1 MHNSALRIGFVGGG
15 NMAGAMLAGLLRAG
29 HPAGNLQVADPK
41 AERRAQLAQLSKDLL
56 IVADNVDATTGADVI
71 VLAVKPQLMPG
82 VAKALQPG
90 PQQLFV
96 SVAAGISLAA
106 MHEWF
111 GPSQPCVRSM
121 PNQPALV
128 GAGMSVLC
136 AATGVSDT
144 QRAQAEYLAGAA
156 GSTAWV
162 DDEGLMDAVTA
173 VSGSGPAYFYLVMEI
188 LEDCARDMGIPAE
201 VARQLAVQTAYGAG
215 LAAREAQIAPGE
227 LRQMVT
233 SPGGTTQAAIEV
245 LQQGGLDDLLRQ
257 ALTAARR
264 RSMELGGRK
273 SDQADLTEL

>member
-1 MHNSALRIGFVGGG
+1 MPNSALRIGFVGGG

-29 HPAGNLQVADPK
+29 HPASKLQVADPS
-41 AERRAQLAQLSKDLL
+41 AERRAQLARLDKDLG
-56 IVADNVDATTGADVI
+56 ISADNAAAITGADVI
-71 VLAVKPQLMPG
+71 VLAVKPQLMPA
-82 VAKALQPG
+82 VVQALSPE
-90 PQQLFV
+90 PQQLIV
-96 SVAAGISLAA
+96 SVAAGITLAA
-106 MHEWF
+106 MGEWF
-111 GPSQPCVRSM
+111 GPAQPCVRSM

-136 AATGVSDT
+136 SAPGVSDT

-162 DDEGLMDAVTA
+162 DDEDLMDAVTA

-188 LEDCARDMGIPAE
+188 LEDCAREMGIPAN

-215 LAAREAQIAPGE
+215 LAAREAEAAPGE
-227 LRQMVT
+227 LRRMVT

-245 LQQGGLDDLLRQ
+245 LQQGGLDELLRQ

-264 RSMELGGRK
+264 RSLELGGRK
-273 SDQADLTEL
+273 SD